1 MSLLLQ
7 PVCTRVLP
15 VFTPK
20 VLFVALVHTRW
31 NRIDLSSRAPLMPID
46 ETKNVRIVF
55 VVSHETRRDLDA
67 LAKKDRRPLGAY
79 LRNLCE
85 DHVKETKENG

>member
-1 MSLLLQ
+1 
-7 PVCTRVLP
+7 
-15 VFTPK
+15 
-20 VLFVALVHTRW
+20 
-31 NRIDLSSRAPLMPID
+31 MPID